1 MGRGWRWDQ
10 KEKLPDCV
18 FEWLGLARLNKTLTV
33 KFLANRIGMGET
45 AVKQYAKRFADGATQ
60 SLAKGRP
67 QALDETADKEIKVA
81 VSAAHQR
88 KPNMTVD
95 QLTALIAEKMR
106 GTAARSGR
114 ISSCDA
120 TPYIVDS
127 TIQRLK
133 LVSQIG
139 QEKTDARLVAERD
152 PLTALSTYTMF
163 RHIYLTTSC
172 RYLLVNFDA
181 STFWVGGFNEQSGQ
195 VVVKLEDDDNTPMT
209 APQGP
214 GASIR
219 IGIKWYCIITAA
231 GKSGPL
237 VLLMQDPDLKSDVF
251 EVPGLCINDATDEL
265 GYVVF
270 TKDSSGNKEFYNWF
284 LGTLLAP
291 WLVGQRIKRSENMES
306 SCATAKTNRL
316 WSSQIPFLRIACE
329 TWASARPRG
338 RRHRPP

>member
-237 VLLMQDPDLKSDVF
+237 VLLMQDPDLKS

-306 SCATAKTNRL
+306 TAKI